1 MDHAQEHATAGYRVC
16 TLCTTLIQLD
26 HKTLPVQGRKVIL
39 RQSSALFIS
48 VCMCVSSCVCVCV
61 SMCGVCAHNRGSE
74 LSGGEKL
81 TPYYLSMVSSEF
93 LFFFFL
99 FRCPIHSLQFQIR
112 LSSLLSFRRWEGR
125 RRGVLMSKYES
136 QGPRA
141 CR

>member
-93 LFFFFL
+93 LFFFF
-99 FRCPIHSLQFQIR
+99 F
-112 LSSLLSFRRWEGR
+112 SSGVPFTRYSFRSGSQVYSRFAGGR
-125 RRGVLMSKYES
+125 GDAEVF
-136 QGPRA
+136 
-141 CR
+141 